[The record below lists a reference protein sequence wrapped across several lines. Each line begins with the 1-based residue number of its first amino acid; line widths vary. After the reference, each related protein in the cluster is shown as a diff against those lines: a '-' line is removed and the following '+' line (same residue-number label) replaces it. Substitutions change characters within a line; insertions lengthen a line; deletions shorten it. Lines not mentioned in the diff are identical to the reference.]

1 LLISALDA
9 ISIAAKP
16 PVIVRRRKEIEAQAG
31 VASSL
36 LVNSVNEGVAV
47 VYANQKKLDE
57 VCSLDAPSSRVTL
70 TCLSFHLMQEAKKL
84 QSNSTQL
91 LKQSQQWVSM
101 LGSLNAAVKVRLPVT
116 AGLHAVC

>member
-1 LLISALDA
+1 M
-9 ISIAAKP
+9 
-16 PVIVRRRKEIEAQAG
+16 RRRKEIEAQAG